1 MPLLIKRQ
9 RIERIEFV
17 SLTSII
23 EEQIDVSDDT
33 HEPFNELTRR
43 IELLAELLNCSEE
56 EAEHLLLSYQ

>member
-9 RIERIEFV
+9 RIERIELV

-23 EEQIDVSDDT
+23 EEQIDVLDDT

-56 EAEHLLLSYQ
+56 EAEHLLSSYQ

>member
-1 MPLLIKRQ
+1 MSLLIKRQ
-9 RIERIEFV
+9 RIERIELV

-23 EEQIDVSDDT
+23 EEQTDVLDDT

-56 EAEHLLLSYQ
+56 EAEHLLFSYQ

>member
-9 RIERIEFV
+9 RIERVELV

-23 EEQIDVSDDT
+23 EEQIDVLDDA

>member
-9 RIERIEFV
+9 RIERIELV

-23 EEQIDVSDDT
+23 EEQTDVLDDT

>member
-9 RIERIEFV
+9 RIERIELV

-23 EEQIDVSDDT
+23 EEQIDVLDDT

>member
-1 MPLLIKRQ
+1 MSLLIKRQ
-9 RIERIEFV
+9 RIERIELV

-23 EEQIDVSDDT
+23 EEQTDVLDDT

>member
-17 SLTSII
+17 SLTSIA
-23 EEQIDVSDDT
+23 EEQIDMLDDA

-56 EAEHLLLSYQ
+56 EAEHLLFSYQ

>member
-1 MPLLIKRQ
+1 MSLLIKRQ
-9 RIERIEFV
+9 RIERIELV

-23 EEQIDVSDDT
+23 EEQIDVLDDA